1 MYYKPDRMEWIKK
14 YEPKTID
21 ELVGNTDVITRI
33 HQWLQDFYKAGQT
46 QHSIILSG
54 PHGSGKTIVSKLLL
68 NETGY
73 KLVFLD
79 SNKSKSQEI
88 FDNFKKRVQ
97 NKGSVHN
104 LMTNSTV
111 KRYALV
117 IDNSEN
123 ITLNSEKNSI
133 LNFHK
138 ENEKRK
144 MHPIILITTS
154 QHSKM
159 ISDIKKKH
167 KNEHYLELPTTQD
180 LAIIVNRICKQECIK
195 FESLSVIHAVIE
207 YSQHDIRRLIN
218 LLYDIHITF
227 HKKTITL
234 QDFESFSHASKL
246 KNVDIGLFEATRDCM
261 DKYCTMQDTLM
272 MYEMEKVLLP
282 LMIYENYKNKLFSQK
297 HSKDIHLEKSCI
309 ISEYISQGDIIETNI
324 YTDQNWYLQNIHGF
338 YTCCVPAFYINTDS
352 CRDPQDGEPHGGE
365 PQSSSQSNPFLSL
378 PEKSTYSVTFSS
390 DLNKT
395 SSKNINKKNFNILKG
410 SVIDKSSLDLLYLNK
425 IFYYLAQLEDY
436 PKIAKLMI
444 AHDITIK
451 NFEILIKIDKT
462 VAEKINFTAKT
473 KRVLQKEVAR
483 QLEEIST
490 DQ

>member
-1 MYYKPDRMEWIKK
+1 MEWIKK

-21 ELVGNTDVITRI
+21 ELVGNTEVIASI
-33 HQWLQDFYKAGQT
+33 HQWLQDFYKADQT

-54 PHGSGKTIVSKLLL
+54 PHGSGKTLISKLLL
-68 NETGY
+68 HETGY
-73 KLVFLD
+73 TLVFLD
-79 SNKSKSQEI
+79 SNKSKTQEV

-104 LMTNSTV
+104 LMTCRTG
-111 KRYALV
+111 KKYALV

-144 MHPIILITTS
+144 MHPIIIITTS

-180 LAIIVNRICKQECIK
+180 LTIIVDRIGKQECIT
-195 FESLSVIHAVIE
+195 FENAKVVHAIIE
-207 YSQHDIRRLIN
+207 FSQHDIRRLIN
-218 LLYDIHITF
+218 LLYDMHITF
-227 HKKTITL
+227 HKKNITL
-234 QDFESFSHASKL
+234 HDFESFSYASKL
-246 KNVDIGLFEATRDCM
+246 KNVDIGLFDATRDCM
-261 DKYCTMQDTLM
+261 DKYCTIQDTLK

-282 LMIYENYKNKLFSQK
+282 LMIYENYKNKLFSQNF
-297 HSKDIHLEKSCI
+297 SKDIHLEKSRI
-309 ISEYISQGDIIETNI
+309 ISEYISHGDIIETNI

-338 YTCCVPAFYINTDS
+338 YTCCVPAFYINAETCNESQAGSVANELQAGSCGELNIDS
-352 CRDPQDGEPHGGE
+352 RT
-365 PQSSSQSNPFLSL
+365 NPIFSVRK
-378 PEKSTYSVTFSS
+378 KSTYSVIFSS

-410 SVIDKSSLDLLYLNK
+410 SVIDKSSKDIMYLNK
-425 IFYYLAQLEDY
+425 IFYHLAQLEDY

-444 AHDITIK
+444 VHNITIK
-451 NFEILIKIDKT
+451 NFEILVKIDKT

-473 KRVLQKEVAR
+473 KRVLQKELNH
-483 QLEEIST
+483 QLEELSCSH
-490 DQ
+490 